1 MTILIITSLL
11 FIGVG
16 AFASGCILVKAL
28 SLEKTH
34 PESPKKNE
42 LFFWLV
48 TPLSVVFFGLL
59 IIGSF
64 YFSLQWQGYLAT
76 EPNIGI
82 KYHIN
87 YSQPIGREGKCFLI
101 LEDEEGNIIPFLFS
115 PYPAKKLET
124 QKIPWSRIKSVIF
137 LRDRQLE
144 ITSAH

>member
-1 MTILIITSLL
+1 MIVIITVSLL
-11 FIGVG
+11 FVGIG

-28 SLEKTH
+28 VFRKAN

-42 LFFWLV
+42 WFFWLA

-59 IIGSF
+59 VIISF

-87 YSQPIGREGKCFLI
+87 YSQLIGKEKKYLLI
-101 LEDEEGNIIPFLFS
+101 LEDGKGNIIPFLFS
-115 PYPAKKLET
+115 PYPAQKLET
-124 QKIPWSRIKSVIF
+124 QKIPWSRVKSVIF
-137 LRDRQLE
+137 LRDHQVE
-144 ITSAH
+144 IISNK